1 MPVQVIDAGEC
12 AEAVERC
19 LQVLHSAEQHRS
31 DCEADAVEGQHLGNF
46 VNFDVKYKINL
57 KWLLENFL
65 LFG

>member
-31 DCEADAVEGQHLGNF
+31 DCEADAVEGQHLGIF
-46 VNFDVKYKINL
+46 LNFDVKHQ
-57 KWLLENFL
+57 
-65 LFG
+65 

>member
-31 DCEADAVEGQHLGNF
+31 DCEADAVEGQHLGIF
-46 VNFDVKYKINL
+46 LNFDVKHH
-57 KWLLENFL
+57 
-65 LFG
+65 